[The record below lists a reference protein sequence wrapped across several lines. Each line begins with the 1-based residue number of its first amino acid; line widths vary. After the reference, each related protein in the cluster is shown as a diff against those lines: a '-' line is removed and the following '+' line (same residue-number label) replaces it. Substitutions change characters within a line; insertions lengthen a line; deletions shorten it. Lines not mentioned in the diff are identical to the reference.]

1 MAELNKENK
10 LGFASFK
17 DFLDNK
23 TEDSLKKRYL
33 YKLFANFVGFL
44 VNIGVALIVPRSLK
58 AKAYGDFSFLTNFFT
73 RLVGFLDMGTATCF
87 YTKLS
92 KRQSETGLVT
102 FYFYFTVI
110 ISLLIAGF
118 TLIAHLTLSY
128 EHIWPGQAVFYIY
141 LAAGWAILSWII
153 QVLHSIA
160 DAYGVTVLAEF
171 ARLSQKLVFLVM
183 IIFLFVVKRLNLSNF
198 FFCHFLAFFFLAIA
212 LVWILI
218 KKKCL
223 SNFSWLLSLKKIWNY
238 IQEFYQYCYPLFIFL
253 IVGMITGIFD
263 RWLLQ
268 YYRGSVEQG
277 FYSLSYQIGV
287 ICFLFTGAMT
297 PLLMREFSIAS
308 HNKDNARMTYLFRR
322 YIPLLYSIA
331 AYFSCFVAINA
342 NKIVHIIG
350 GNFDGAIK
358 AVTVMAF
365 YPIHQTY
372 GQLSSSIFYATGRT
386 KLYSNISII
395 SLLAGLPVT
404 YFLIAPN
411 NKMGLNAG
419 ATGLAIKMVLLNF
432 IGVNIQV
439 FLGMRFLHLSFW
451 YNLIHQFLSVGSLI
465 TLALCSSIVIKH
477 APYIGSITILNFLLA
492 GIFYTVMVMTVAYL
506 FPFLFGMRRKDI
518 NSIISIVSH
527 KFTAEK

>member
-1 MAELNKENK
+1 
-10 LGFASFK
+10 
-17 DFLDNK
+17 
-23 TEDSLKKRYL
+23 
-33 YKLFANFVGFL
+33 
-44 VNIGVALIVPRSLK
+44 
-58 AKAYGDFSFLTNFFT
+58 
-73 RLVGFLDMGTATCF
+73 
-87 YTKLS
+87 
-92 KRQSETGLVT
+92 
-102 FYFYFTVI
+102 
-110 ISLLIAGF
+110 
-118 TLIAHLTLSY
+118 
-128 EHIWPGQAVFYIY
+128 
-141 LAAGWAILSWII
+141 
-153 QVLHSIA
+153 
-160 DAYGVTVLAEF
+160 
-171 ARLSQKLVFLVM
+171 
-183 IIFLFVVKRLNLSNF
+183 
-198 FFCHFLAFFFLAIA
+198 
-212 LVWILI
+212 
-218 KKKCL
+218 
-223 SNFSWLLSLKKIWNY
+223 
-238 IQEFYQYCYPLFIFL
+238 
-253 IVGMITGIFD
+253 
-263 RWLLQ
+263 
-268 YYRGSVEQG
+268 
-277 FYSLSYQIGV
+277 
-287 ICFLFTGAMT
+287 
-297 PLLMREFSIAS
+297 
-308 HNKDNARMTYLFRR
+308 
-322 YIPLLYSIA
+322 
-331 AYFSCFVAINA
+331 
-342 NKIVHIIG
+342 VHIIG